1 MKTKPLGILSL
12 IAIPVALY
20 FAFIYAPTEETMGEI
35 QRVVYFHVPQAV
47 LSYTSAILLGLAS
60 LMYLIKGD
68 LKWDR
73 LAYCSAEL
81 GILFTAT
88 TLITGMIWGRPV
100 WNTWW
105 EWDARQTLELMLGL
119 LLVGYQML
127 RAYLPERESRA
138 RLSTVFGF
146 LAMLDVPINYLATY
160 IWEQHHPRVFG
171 PGGGGMD
178 SSMELALLVSMI
190 AFGIVYAYLLTQR
203 IAIAKV
209 EEEVEYMEQVV
220 QA

>member
-1 MKTKPLGILSL
+1 MKRQSLAVLSL
-12 IAIPVALY
+12 IMIPIALY
-20 FAFIYAPTEETMGEI
+20 FAIIYAPTEATMGHI
-35 QRVVYFHVPQAV
+35 QRILYFHVPQAV
-47 LSYTSAILLGLAS
+47 LSYTSAIILGLAR

-81 GILFTAT
+81 GVVFTAT
-88 TLITGMIWGRPV
+88 TLVSGMIWARPV

-105 EWDARQTLELMLGL
+105 EWDTRLTLQLMLGL
-119 LLVGYQML
+119 LFVGYHML
-127 RAYLPERESRA
+127 RSYLPEREKRA

-146 LAMLDVPINYLATY
+146 LAMLDVPINYLSTR
-160 IWEQHHPRVFG
+160 IQEQHHPVVLG
-171 PGGGGMD
+171 PGGGGMEP
-178 SSMELALLVSMI
+178 SMELALLVSMI
-190 AFGIVYAYLLTQR
+190 AFGILYAYLLAQR

-220 QA
+220 HA

>member
-1 MKTKPLGILSL
+1 MGTKKLGILSL
-12 IAIPVALY
+12 IMIPVALY
-20 FAFIYAPTEETMGEI
+20 FAFIYAETESTMGQI

-47 LSYTSAILLGLAS
+47 LSYTAAILLGFAS

-73 LAYCSAEL
+73 LAYCSGEL
-81 GILFTAT
+81 GILFTST
-88 TLITGMIWGRPV
+88 TLLSGMIWGRPV

-127 RAYLPERESRA
+127 RAYLPERETRA

-146 LAMLDVPINYLATY
+146 LAMLDVPINYAATY

-171 PGGGGMD
+171 PGGGGMER
-178 SSMELALLVSMI
+178 SMDIALLVSI
-190 AFGIVYAYLLTQR
+190 AAFGVLFAYLLTQR